1 MSGIFPCEVE
11 ANTGWSFA
19 INESEFAV
27 EETVRELWMC
37 IVEERRP
44 DCHFELE
51 H

>member
-1 MSGIFPCEVE
+1 VEV
-11 ANTGWSFA
+11 NTGWSFA

-27 EETVRELWMC
+27 EETIRELQTC

-44 DCHFELE
+44 DCHFKPE